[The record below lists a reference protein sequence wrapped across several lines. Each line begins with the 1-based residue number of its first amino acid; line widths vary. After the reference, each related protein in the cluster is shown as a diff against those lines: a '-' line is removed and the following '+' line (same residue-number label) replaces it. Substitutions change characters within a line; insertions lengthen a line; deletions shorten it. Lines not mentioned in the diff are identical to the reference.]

1 MSKSYA
7 VSLTTNSGGTLMKRT
22 KIAHSLRFLLS
33 AGLLVVLCAGSL
45 PIFAA
50 FANKGKAAEILVSG
64 TGEDGAKPFLKL
76 NGEPVLS
83 GRTFFSYSTLE
94 TPQSVS
100 ADVNLP
106 GLGRV
111 SLSPGTMLSL
121 GFSENSITGKLHAG
135 KIRVFST
142 AGTTVNIETPDN
154 RLVNDST
161 VPGTFTLDMTS
172 GVSKAISES
181 GAAFLNNGEP
191 AGQVQTAPATA
202 SILVPSL
209 ILAGAVGTAVVVVL
223 LDRSSDE
230 DRAEDAILSPV
241 R

>member
-1 MSKSYA
+1 
-7 VSLTTNSGGTLMKRT
+7 MKRT
-22 KIAHSLRFLLS
+22 KPAHSLRFLTS
-33 AGLLVVLCAGSL
+33 AGLLLVLLAGSSL
-45 PIFAA
+45 ILAA
-50 FANKGKAAEILVSG
+50 PVNKGRAAEISVSG
-64 TGEDGAKPFLKL
+64 GGENGAKPFVNL

-94 TPQSVS
+94 TPQNVS
-100 ADVNLP
+100 ANVNLP

-142 AGTTVNIETPDN
+142 KGTTVNIETPDN
-154 RLVNDST
+154 RAVNDSE

-172 GVSKAISES
+172 GVSKAVSES
-181 GAAFLNNGEP
+181 GAVFLNNGEP
-191 AGQVQTAPATA
+191 AAQAQTGAAGG
-202 SILVPSL
+202 SIWLPVA
-209 ILAGAVGTAVVVVL
+209 IFGAAVGTAVVIVF

-230 DRAEDAILSPV
+230 DRAEDAVVSPI